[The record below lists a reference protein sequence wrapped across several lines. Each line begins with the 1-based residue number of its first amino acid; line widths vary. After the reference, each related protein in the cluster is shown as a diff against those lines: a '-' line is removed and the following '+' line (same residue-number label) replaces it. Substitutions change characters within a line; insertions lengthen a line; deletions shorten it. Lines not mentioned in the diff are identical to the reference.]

1 MKKSNFRIPI
11 LELVLE
17 GAEFQIRIAVI
28 DVEAVEVLVHAGR
41 SDLFRVQSRVQTT
54 ILLVEAP

>member
-17 GAEFQIRIAVI
+17 GAEFQKRVAVI

-41 SDLFRVQSRVQTT
+41 SDLREIKIRG
-54 ILLVEAP
+54 

>member
-17 GAEFQIRIAVI
+17 GAEFQKRVAVI

-41 SDLFRVQSRVQTT
+41 SDLREIKIRGWVRPFSH
-54 ILLVEAP
+54 LD